1 MNYFAQ
7 GIQQGADIGARSY
20 LEKKKRDQEALLNK
34 ARLDF
39 EANQLR
45 AQFAGQDTLQQKRL
59 DADAAQAVATR
70 TFQQGERDKDRTYGT
85 SEREATQGFT
95 TGRDAT
101 ANSNQRYLQSEQLN
115 AQSRAAFTKGL
126 ADSDASMRREMAE
139 RAEQLEKKRQFDAEF
154 AAKYSPDSI
163 DSKWKDVRTQQ
174 IEKDMSIGR
183 FAPPGTPG
191 TAPVPSVLP
200 GMKPPAQAIE
210 ALKKNPALA
219 PQFRAKYGIDPAQ
232 YLPN

>member
-7 GIQQGADIGARSY
+7 GIQQGGEIGARSY
-20 LEKKKRDQEALLNK
+20 LEKQKRDQDAALNK
-34 ARLDF
+34 ARLEF

-59 DADAAQAVATR
+59 DADANNARLGREFTGSENALNR
-70 TFQQGERDKDRTYGT
+70 SYGT

-95 TGRDAT
+95 LGRDAT

-126 ADSDASMRREMAE
+126 ADSDTQMRREMAE
-139 RAEQLEKKRQFDAEF
+139 RAEQLESKRRFDAEF

-183 FAPPGTPG
+183 FAPPGTPA
-191 TAPVPSVLP
+191 TAPVPSALP
-200 GMKPPAQAIE
+200 GMPTRVTSREQYE
-210 ALKKNPALA
+210 ALPKGTRFIYDGRTGTKP
-219 PQFRAKYGIDPAQ
+219 
-232 YLPN
+232 

>member
-7 GIQQGADIGARSY
+7 GIQQGAEIGARSY
-20 LEKKKRDQEALLNK
+20 LEKKKRDQDAALNK
-34 ARLDF
+34 ARLEF

-45 AQFAGQDTLQQKRL
+45 EQFKGQGGLQ
-59 DADAAQAVATR
+59 DARQRFEAEQGGLTR

-85 SEREATQGFT
+85 KEREAAQGFT
-95 TGRDAT
+95 LGRDAT

-115 AQSRAAFTKGL
+115 AQSRAAFEKNL
-126 ADSDASMRREMAE
+126 ATSDTEMRRDMEK
-139 RAEQLEKKRQFDAEF
+139 RAEQLESKRRFDAEF

-183 FAPPGTPG
+183 FAPPGTPAA
-191 TAPVPSVLP
+191 APVPSALP
-200 GMKPPAQAIE
+200 GMKPPEEAIKM
-210 ALKKNPALA
+210 LRNNPAMA

-232 YLPN
+232 YLTN